1 MLGKKLV
8 AVSCF
13 YGLKFACLHVSRF
26 FIIFLDIKMKTKAD
40 MKNTNTNA
48 NKYSVKNYLLGK
60 TKKSKQTKT
69 ILKAHSHLFSFVKH
83 SM

>member
-1 MLGKKLV
+1 
-8 AVSCF
+8 
-13 YGLKFACLHVSRF
+13 
-26 FIIFLDIKMKTKAD
+26 MKTKAD
-40 MKNTNTNA
+40 MKNANTNA

-69 ILKAHSHLFSFVKH
+69 ILKAHSHLFSFMKH